1 MRRPA
6 ADDSR
11 QPPLADRPHED
22 RRAPTTAVLHCAT
35 VWGVMA
41 RLNPNAAFYRGRGFT
56 LFHARGENNAVPY
69 SPHFHDEYLI
79 CAQLRGEE
87 QCTVTGKSH
96 RFEAGDVVLI
106 NPHQVHT
113 GNAGANAELE
123 YISLY
128 LDPEFVRQMAD
139 ELEASTASPE
149 FVHVKTPDHDGLV
162 RSLASLLDFARTH
175 ATTGRRRRRRT
186 RRRATDPLIPE
197 PLPTRDPSLR
207 AADTLTADAIV
218 HDIAQRAFNA
228 FSNIRTP
235 RVQSSNRIGHRNIAQ
250 AINYIR
256 TLDANQDP
264 TTITLDDLA
273 EVAGLSKF
281 YFLRQFNR
289 VVGMTPGAYL
299 RTLRLCHAAKL
310 IRATD
315 RPIVDIALGV
325 GFCDHP
331 SFSRAFVRHVGLTPR
346 QYQQMPAL

>member
-1 MRRPA
+1 
-6 ADDSR
+6 
-11 QPPLADRPHED
+11 
-22 RRAPTTAVLHCAT
+22 
-35 VWGVMA
+35 MA

-56 LFHARGENNAVPY
+56 LFHARGENNAIPY
-69 SPHFHDEYLI
+69 SPHFHDEYLV

-87 QCTVTGKSH
+87 QCTVTGKTH
-96 RFEAGDVVLI
+96 RFQAGDVVLI

-113 GNAGANAELE
+113 GNAGANADLE

-128 LDPEFVRQMAD
+128 LDPEFIRRMAD
-139 ELEASTASPE
+139 ELGAPSTTPE
-149 FVHVKTPDHDGLV
+149 FVHVKMREHDWLVHGLV
-162 RSLASLLDFARTH
+162 SLLGFARTNASSH
-175 ATTGRRRRRRT
+175 RRRRRRD
-186 RRRATDPLIPE
+186 RRRANDPLVPE
-197 PLPTRDPSLR
+197 PLPTRDPTLD
-207 AADTLTADAIV
+207 AADRLTADAIV
-218 HDIAQRAFNA
+218 HDLTLRTFEA
-228 FSNIRTP
+228 FSNVRSP
-235 RVQSSNRIGHRNIAQ
+235 RMRSTSRIGHRNIAKV
-250 AINYIR
+250 IDYIR
-256 TLDANQDP
+256 HLDPNQDP
-264 TTITLDDLA
+264 TAITLDDLA

-346 QYQQMPAL
+346 QYQQMPVI